1 MIENS
6 GNTGEINVEQ
16 STRSMP
22 LIVKAVALLL
32 TVYGVIGLGYY
43 LFAAIYSISN
53 PHFLENLEF
62 KSFKGNA
69 LFIPVAVEVLVHIS
83 IVLSGLLIF
92 YKKKSGLW
100 FFGFSLFFS
109 LFFFIVFTSYINYAE
124 IIIGSLLL
132 IVLLGYRSRFS

>member
-6 GNTGEINVEQ
+6 GNTGKTDVEQ
-16 STRSMP
+16 TTKPMP
-22 LIVKAVALLL
+22 LMIKAIALLL
-32 TVYGVIGLGYY
+32 IVYGVIGLSYY

-62 KSFKGNA
+62 KSFKGDA
-69 LFIPVAVEVLVHIS
+69 LFIPLTVEVLVHIS
-83 IVLSGLLIF
+83 IVLSGFLIF

-100 FFGFSLFFS
+100 FYCFSLFFS
-109 LFFFIVFTSYINYAE
+109 LLFFIIFTSYINYAE

>member
-6 GNTGEINVEQ
+6 GNTGKTDVEQ
-16 STRSMP
+16 TTKPMP
-22 LIVKAVALLL
+22 LMIKAIALLL
-32 TVYGVIGLGYY
+32 IVYGVIGLSYY
-43 LFAAIYSISN
+43 LFATIYSISN

-69 LFIPVAVEVLVHIS
+69 LFIPLTVEVLVHIS
-83 IVLSGLLIF
+83 IVLSGFLIF

-100 FFGFSLFFS
+100 FYCFSLFFS
-109 LFFFIVFTSYINYAE
+109 LLFFIIFTSYINYAE

>member
-16 STRSMP
+16 STKPMS
-22 LIVKAVALLL
+22 LIVKAAALLL
-32 TVYGVIGLGYY
+32 IVYGIIGLGYY
-43 LFAAIYSISN
+43 LFATIYSITN

-62 KSFKGNA
+62 KGFKGNA
-69 LFIPVAVEVLVHIS
+69 LFIPVTIEVLVHIS
-83 IVLSGLLIF
+83 IVLSGFLIF

-100 FFGFSLFFS
+100 FYCFSLFFS

-132 IVLLGYRSRFS
+132 IVLLVYRSRFS

>member
-1 MIENS
+1 VIENS
-6 GNTGEINVEQ
+6 GNTGKTDVEQ
-16 STRSMP
+16 TTKPMP
-22 LIVKAVALLL
+22 LMIKAIALLL
-32 TVYGVIGLGYY
+32 IVYGVIGLSYY

-62 KSFKGNA
+62 KSFKGDA
-69 LFIPVAVEVLVHIS
+69 LFIPLTVEVLVHIS
-83 IVLSGLLIF
+83 IVLSGFLIF

-100 FFGFSLFFS
+100 FYCFSLFFS
-109 LFFFIVFTSYINYAE
+109 LLFFIIFTSYINYAE